1 MFSIDRISSLQTR
14 ISDIQTKLNLPM
26 VPDLSFNSY
35 LENAMKSAEINA
47 MNPDQTQQSQQSTQ
61 STPRQIQAPRQIQ
74 TSQTQQPNQA
84 QTNIFNISFEK
95 PASNLTPTIDPKMLA
110 EIVSVDPKTNRLVID
125 LEKLKMIA
133 QSEDNPDEEFIEEID
148 DVIENYDYDSD
159 LPVSN
164 HSIDDLIRRAAEKY
178 GIDPRLVAAIAE
190 TESNGNQHAISP
202 VGAIGVMQLMPGTA
216 AALGVNPYDKA
227 QNIEGGAKY
236 LSQMLDTFGGDVRR
250 AVAAYNAG
258 PGAVQKYGGIPP
270 YAETQNYVRKV
281 IDLYQ

>member
-47 MNPDQTQQSQQSTQ
+47 MNPEQTQQTQQSTQ
-61 STPRQIQAPRQIQ
+61 STPRQIQAPKQI
-74 TSQTQQPNQA
+74 QTQQPNQT
-84 QTNIFNISFEK
+84 QTNVFNISFEK
-95 PASNLTPTIDPKMLA
+95 PAMNLSPTIDPKMLA

-133 QSEDNPDEEFIEEID
+133 QSEDNPDEKFIEEID

-164 HSIDDLIRRAAEKY
+164 HSIDDLIRTAAEKY